1 VGIGYHHL
9 GGYMSQRTLVLQALK
24 KGQKLTP
31 LEALNKGMGLR
42 LGAHIHKL
50 RQQGYD
56 IRRNLVKRG
65 PSRVAQYY
73 LAG

>member
-1 VGIGYHHL
+1 
-9 GGYMSQRTLVLQALK
+9 MSQKALVLQALK
-24 KGQKLTP
+24 KGQKITP
-31 LEALNKGMGLR
+31 LDALKRGMGMR

-56 IRRNLVKRG
+56 IRRNMVKRG

>member
-1 VGIGYHHL
+1 MGNYHHHL
-9 GGYMSQRTLVLQALK
+9 GGSMTQKALVLKALQ

-31 LEALNKGMGLR
+31 LEALNKGMGMR

-73 LAG
+73 LAS

>member
-1 VGIGYHHL
+1 
-9 GGYMSQRTLVLQALK
+9 MSQRTLVLQALK